1 MQRENKP
8 MIFLLS
14 LTTDLSA
21 ESAHVKR
28 QLGEQFDL
36 TSAGPLMF
44 VDFEGTAKE
53 LTTNIS
59 LVAPNNASFFVAA
72 LSDWDSKNTRHADQW
87 LGEKMSRTIL
97 NRFPSNTET
106 D

>member
-1 MQRENKP
+1 
-8 MIFLLS
+8 MIFLLA

-21 ESAHVKR
+21 EFAHVKR
-28 QLGEQFDL
+28 QLREQFDL

-72 LSDWDSKNTRHADQW
+72 LSDWDSKNTQHADQW
-87 LGEKMSRTIL
+87 LGEKRAALS
-97 NRFPSNTET
+97 
-106 D
+106 